1 MKIAVWTDASGQC
14 ASLIGAAQVRLYQP
28 SAQRPDDWQLDQML
42 AVSLDEQG
50 GLAVMR
56 GQLEQV
62 LGWMRQHECE
72 DLVVSELQGFAR
84 SIIDGFGVAMWRLQ
98 GPMATCLAAIRTFRE
113 QKHQQARAQAD
124 NPPVS
129 LAEHRCRQQKG
140 LSVTVDQTE
149 LARYLPQPVEE
160 GKAGCYTLNLVDS
173 LAQTG
178 LNSQQLLLPLL
189 QTAAFSEV
197 LVQCEHPPRWLM
209 RQQSNLGVEVVE
221 VSREGE
227 SVQLLVRRGG

>member
-72 DLVVSELQGFAR
+72 DLVVSELR
-84 SIIDGFGVAMWRLQ
+84 KRIL
-98 GPMATCLAAIRTFRE
+98 IRFRE
-113 QKHQQARAQAD
+113 EGIEIPHAPRPGKV
-124 NPPVS
+124 NP
-129 LAEHRCRQQKG
+129 
-140 LSVTVDQTE
+140 
-149 LARYLPQPVEE
+149 
-160 GKAGCYTLNLVDS
+160 AG
-173 LAQTG
+173 
-178 LNSQQLLLPLL
+178 
-189 QTAAFSEV
+189 
-197 LVQCEHPPRWLM
+197 
-209 RQQSNLGVEVVE
+209 
-221 VSREGE
+221 
-227 SVQLLVRRGG
+227 